1 MAQPTLIPKHD
12 YLVVEVIETNFG
24 VIKTEDVRDSKQK
37 GRVLAVG
44 PGTANEHNGVF
55 IPTQTKVGEIVY
67 WEEGAE
73 ANTPP
78 HLKSRNI
85 YLIKEAR
92 LIAGEPS
99 AMVEK

>member
-1 MAQPTLIPKHD
+1 MAKPTLKPKHD
-12 YLVVEVIETNFG
+12 YLLVEVIEITTG
-24 VIKTEDVRDSKQK
+24 VVKTEDVRDSKQK

-55 IPTQTKVGEIVY
+55 VPNETKVGDVVY

-78 HLKSRNI
+78 HLKSRDI

-92 LIAGEPS
+92 LTAGEPT
-99 AMVEK
+99 EEETK

>member
-1 MAQPTLIPKHD
+1 MAQPTLQPKHD
-12 YLVVEVIETNFG
+12 YLVVEVIEITSA
-24 VIKTEDVRDSKQK
+24 VVKTEDIRDSKQK

-44 PGTANEHNGVF
+44 PGTTNEHNGVF
-55 IPTQTKVGEIVY
+55 IKNTSEVGDVVY

-78 HLKSRNI
+78 HLKSRDI

-92 LIAGEPS
+92 LIAGEME
-99 AMVEK
+99 AE